1 MLAMLS
7 ACKSFATVLQQA
19 QPSKMQPVLAAAYG
33 MLPIVLL
40 ALLTQQPALA
50 QSDDDEIFS
59 AGFED
64 PCGFRPSG
72 PGPSLSSISLGD
84 ASAGSA
90 ITINGQWLEASAFR
104 VFLAGPLPN
113 RALQVELIIQ
123 DRQQDHIVATLNDPL
138 RMGSYD
144 VVLQTCIDDIVL
156 AGAYATP
163 AFVSAFAEPG
173 EQVVMAGAAFGAETG
188 SIVVDETGDALQ
200 AGIVNWRDNE
210 IVLAVD
216 QGHDSNGAQD
226 VMVSAQSGMLRLIDA
241 LVIHGVDNADDDE
254 GPSLVSANAT
264 SNTSVIAQF
273 SEAIVGGPDGAEDPT
288 LYSITAPA
296 RFPTVNVLAAQ
307 VLPPDYTRV
316 RLTTMSQSNLIY
328 TLEVSAIKDLAGN
341 PLASPELGN
350 DPTQTDFTGIP
361 PDGGD
366 VIDSDG
372 DGLTDAA
379 EQSGWTVTVRRIDG
393 STFSQHVTSDPG
405 DPRFPLDDPIN
416 LAARDS
422 DNDGVLDFD
431 EKTFSLN
438 PRAADTD
445 DDGLSDDAELNEIF
459 SNPAEQDSDDDGLG
473 DGLEFNF
480 FKTSPILA
488 DTDGDQLTDDVEI
501 NLGNRNPLIAD
512 LPSPTIE
519 VGESNLQLD
528 VRFLESTSQSTD
540 EIETR
545 SVSSSLT
552 QDSSRTVSNTNSNTQ
567 EAMAKLSVG
576 TEYSVEASLTGPSA
590 SVTSSVNAEA
600 GWTGSWTSS
609 HTAESTQATQ
619 QAYQD
624 SLEEQVAVSEGASVS
639 REVVGASM
647 QVTLSLKSTTNLAYF
662 LRNLQVTALKQD
674 QRNPSVLTPIAT
686 LLPDQEP
693 PEGFSLGP
701 LNPERGP
708 IILSTS
714 TIFPQQIEDL
724 MRSPRGLI
732 FKISN
737 FDIVDELGRN
747 FVFTSQDIV
756 DRTATLVI
764 DNGSFDEDGDGAG
777 DLTEYVRVATGS
789 GRVVDTNGDGVIDDN
804 DRRIVFDASGRQ
816 VGVTLVDAL
825 DALGLQRYRE
835 NCPPGDDAP
844 DCRPTGTLTDAEIEN
859 SYSVQREGPNGE
871 RERIFRIRNT
881 AMDNINPKAWEVI
894 TPTGIDTTKNIDQL
908 VLQTESD
915 LKLAFVQDL
924 DRDRITDGTEFL
936 NGCSDTVVDTD
947 GDGMDDRFEVLIGWD
962 VETGSGT
969 RRVFSRCNSED
980 SDGDGISDLEEA
992 PANFTFEQGD
1002 ADDPQLIAQ
1011 ATRLN
1016 ADDFVT
1022 DPSRRDTDGDGV
1034 DDYDEINGYEVVLRG
1049 RNPECESTVTLYFN
1063 NLPDPLP
1070 DLSNTDCVFVT
1081 TNPNDPDTDNDGASD
1096 GLELD
1101 LGGNPTVSDI
1111 DDFSD
1116 ADGDGLVNIVETE
1129 GWDVTIEVVSRSPS
1143 RCITACEPGLQV
1155 TMTVTSDPMVAD
1167 TDFDGLLDSDEFV
1180 LRTHPGLDENSYPV
1194 ECTEPPE
1201 LPVPCGKDS
1210 DGDGLTDAQEIDGI
1224 EIRDL
1229 GIITLDPLDADT
1241 DNDKRSD
1248 GEEAELVDV
1257 EANRWIVRVVGEAP
1271 YRVFSDPT
1279 QADEDFD
1286 TLVDGDERT
1295 AGGTGS
1301 DPAIADTDGDDRS
1314 DAEEVAG
1321 STNPLAEDFRVTVRY
1336 HRLNISRDCDTGNRG
1351 AGDID
1356 FRLGVRP
1363 PQSFFGSTLVDSF
1376 SNQDDLGID
1385 ESCDDNG
1392 DGRIEGDEVHNT
1404 FCYRPAI
1411 VRDPNTGQEEIIE
1424 RTRLIQLPDN
1434 TSLDFERYSRSF
1446 GVTANQEFNLTG
1458 FLRELDDGAD
1468 SRLDL
1473 TLDDRFSQD
1482 LEIDGNMRNA
1492 FFLGSELRDGPIIGT
1507 FKNGAGD
1514 GDCEVTLEVSI
1525 VPEN

>member
-1 MLAMLS
+1 
-7 ACKSFATVLQQA
+7 
-19 QPSKMQPVLAAAYG
+19 
-33 MLPIVLL
+33 
-40 ALLTQQPALA
+40 
-50 QSDDDEIFS
+50 
-59 AGFED
+59 
-64 PCGFRPSG
+64 
-72 PGPSLSSISLGD
+72 
-84 ASAGSA
+84 
-90 ITINGQWLEASAFR
+90 
-104 VFLAGPLPN
+104 
-113 RALQVELIIQ
+113 
-123 DRQQDHIVATLNDPL
+123 
-138 RMGSYD
+138 MGSYD

-361 PDGGD
+361 PDGGG

-488 DTDGDQLTDDVEI
+488 DTDGDQLTDDV
-501 NLGNRNPLIAD
+501 
-512 LPSPTIE
+512 
-519 VGESNLQLD
+519 
-528 VRFLESTSQSTD
+528 
-540 EIETR
+540 ETR

-732 FKISN
+732 FTISN

-789 GRVVDTNGDGVIDDN
+789 GRTVDSNGDGVIDDN
-804 DRRIVFDASGRQ
+804 DRRIVFDAEGRQ
-816 VGVTLVDAL
+816 VGVTLIDAL
-825 DALGLQRYRE
+825 DALGLERYRE
-835 NCPPGDDAP
+835 NCLPDDTSE
-844 DCRPTGTLTDAEIEN
+844 DCRPTDTLTDAEIEN
-859 SYSVQREGPNGE
+859 SYSTQREGPGGADPGGE
-871 RERIFRIRNT
+871 RERIFRIRST
-881 AMDNINPKAWEVI
+881 AMDNISPKAWEII
-894 TPTGIDTTKNIDQL
+894 TATGIDTGSNLDELI
-908 VLQTESD
+908 LQTESD

-924 DRDRITDGTEFL
+924 DLDRLTDGMEFL
-936 NGCSDTVVDTD
+936 NGCSDDFADTD
-947 GDGMDDRFEVLIGWD
+947 GDTLDDRFEVLIGWD
-962 VETGSGT
+962 VETGRGT
-969 RRVFSRCNSED
+969 RRVFSRCASAD
-980 SDGDGISDLEEA
+980 SDGDGLTDFEEA
-992 PANFTFEQGD
+992 PADFEFEISG
-1002 ADDPQLIAQ
+1002 PGEPPLIKE
-1011 ATRLN
+1011 ATRLDEN
-1016 ADDFVT
+1016 DFVT
-1022 DPSRRDTDGDGV
+1022 DPSRRDTDADGI
-1034 DDYDEINGYEVVLRG
+1034 DDFAEIDGYEVVLRG
-1049 RNPECESTVTLYFN
+1049 GDPNCPSPVPFDPDNPPGPLPECIV
-1063 NLPDPLP
+1063 
-1070 DLSNTDCVFVT
+1070 VT
-1081 TNPNDPDTDNDGASD
+1081 TSPNDPDTDGDGASD
-1096 GLELD
+1096 GLERE
-1101 LGGNPTVSDI
+1101 LGGNPTVPDV
-1111 DDFSD
+1111 DAFTD

-1129 GWDVTIEVVSRSPS
+1129 GWEVTIEGVSTSPS
-1143 RCITACEPGLQV
+1143 TCITRCDAGLPM
-1155 TMTVTSDPMVAD
+1155 TMTVTSDPLVAD
-1167 TDFDGLLDSDEFV
+1167 TDFDGLLDSEEFEV
-1180 LRTHPGLDENSYPV
+1180 GTDPRNPDT
-1194 ECTEPPE
+1194 
-1201 LPVPCGKDS
+1201 
-1210 DGDGLTDAQEIDGI
+1210 DGDGLIDAQELDGI

-1229 GIITLDPLDADT
+1229 GVVVLDPLDQDT
-1241 DNDKRSD
+1241 DDDKRTD
-1248 GEEAELVDV
+1248 GEEAELVDI
-1257 EANRWIVRVVGEAP
+1257 EANRWIVRVVGEQP

-1286 TLVDGDERT
+1286 TLVDGDER
-1295 AGGTGS
+1295 AAGTGT
-1301 DPAIADTDGDDRS
+1301 DPALADTDDDGRS
-1314 DAEEVAG
+1314 DAEEIAR
-1321 STNPLAEDFRVTVRY
+1321 STNPLVEDFRVTVRY
-1336 HRLNISRDCDTGNRG
+1336 HLFDIEQDCEDSSSVQN
-1351 AGDID
+1351 AGE
-1356 FRLGVRP
+1356 FSFSLGVKVP
-1363 PQSFFGSTLVDSF
+1363 STGVRQTIVTPFLLLINGLPRCSGPDDTLCYDSNGGF
-1376 SNQDDLGID
+1376 SWIQ
-1385 ESCDDNG
+1385 
-1392 DGRIEGDEVHNT
+1392 
-1404 FCYRPAI
+1404 F
-1411 VRDPNTGQEEIIE
+1411 DP
-1424 RTRLIQLPDN
+1424 
-1434 TSLDFERYSRSF
+1434 
-1446 GVTANQEFNLTG
+1446 V
-1458 FLRELDDGAD
+1458 
-1468 SRLDL
+1468 
-1473 TLDDRFSQD
+1473 
-1482 LEIDGNMRNA
+1482 
-1492 FFLGSELRDGPIIGT
+1492 
-1507 FKNGAGD
+1507 
-1514 GDCEVTLEVSI
+1514 
-1525 VPEN
+1525 